1 MAEYQQLTPAQRAR
15 GRYTVREPFVINTE
29 KDYTCIGIRGFND
42 LYREKIDPYEAV
54 YKPVGLIDNSTT
66 ADGTIFKYSEEAA
79 RGINIITLADD
90 VGNHILVP
98 DNYITSMPVSSSVSY
113 LEFVLS
119 VSLGPLPSDM
129 DTIVAE
135 QAVKDAV
142 AEQFG
147 VDPTVKTHTLPTTT
161 NPTYEE
167 HLALEQAR
175 QGKVIVGSSK
185 DALIKQLQNSNNE
198 KDLKIASLVKIMQ
211 DHNIL
216 PT

>member
-1 MAEYQQLTPAQRAR
+1 M
-15 GRYTVREPFVINTE
+15 
-29 KDYTCIGIRGFND
+29 
-42 LYREKIDPYEAV
+42 
-54 YKPVGLIDNSTT
+54 
-66 ADGTIFKYSEEAA
+66 
-79 RGINIITLADD
+79 
-90 VGNHILVP
+90 
-98 DNYITSMPVSSSVSY
+98 
-113 LEFVLS
+113 
-119 VSLGPLPSDM
+119 
-129 DTIVAE
+129 
-135 QAVKDAV
+135 
-142 AEQFG
+142 
-147 VDPTVKTHTLPTTT
+147 PTTT